1 MKKYISV
8 FFIFLFL
15 SISISTVETIAA
27 SGPFSQGFYSLK
39 DLNLMENTNYSA
51 QNVSHNYNAY
61 LIIFDD
67 QERIQESV
75 RLEPQS
81 LKHTLL
87 PLKSNYNILIVGK
100 GELAFS

>member
-1 MKKYISV
+1 MKKYITV

-15 SISISTVETIAA
+15 SFTMSIATTMADTK
-27 SGPFSQGFYSLK
+27 PFSQGFYTLK
-39 DLNLMENTNYSA
+39 DLDLMENTNYAVRNTST
-51 QNVSHNYNAY
+51 NYNAY

-81 LKHTLL
+81 LKHILL

-100 GELAFS
+100 GDIVFS

>member
-1 MKKYISV
+1 MKKYIFV

-15 SISISTVETIAA
+15 SISTSTVETIAA
-27 SGPFSQGFYSLK
+27 SGPFPQGFYSLK

-81 LKHTLL
+81 LKYTLL

-100 GELAFS
+100 GELTFS